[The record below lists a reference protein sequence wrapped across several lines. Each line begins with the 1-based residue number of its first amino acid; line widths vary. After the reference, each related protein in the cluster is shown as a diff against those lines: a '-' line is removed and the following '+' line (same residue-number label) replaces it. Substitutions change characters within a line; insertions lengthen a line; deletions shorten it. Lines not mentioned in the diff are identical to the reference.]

1 MPTMRRPPER
11 GAIWIGLAILYGVWG
26 STYLAIAVAV
36 ETMPPFLMAA
46 MRFGLA
52 GLVLLGWMAL
62 RQRDEL
68 HLPTHRELID
78 TTLIGA
84 LLLGGGM
91 GLVAWAEQTIPSGIA
106 ALLIAMMP
114 VWVAVLGGLAFRER
128 LPRPAAFG
136 IVVGFAGVAILVG
149 PTAIGAS
156 GALDAAGVIAILI
169 SPLAWSAGSLYAT
182 HHAVLPRHPL
192 VATGSQMVAGS
203 VVLGLMA
210 FVTGEPARFDPA
222 LVSVESF
229 AAFLYLTV
237 IGSLVAFTTFGWL
250 LRVAPLPL
258 VATYAYVNPVVAVVL
273 GALVLREPI
282 DPRTLVAGAVIVGA
296 VALIVTARGRMA
308 SPKAA
313 VAEVRTPPAPS
324 EPLVAPTP

>member
-1 MPTMRRPPER
+1 M
-11 GAIWIGLAILYGVWG
+11 WVGLAILYGVWG

-36 ETMPPFLMAA
+36 DTMPPFLMAA

-52 GLVLLGWMAL
+52 GLVLLGWIAI
-62 RQRDEL
+62 RQPHDLVR
-68 HLPTHRELID
+68 PTRRELID
-78 TTLIGA
+78 TSLLGA

-114 VWVAVLGGLAFRER
+114 VWVAVLGRLAFRER
-128 LPRPAAFG
+128 LPTLAVIG
-136 IVVGFAGVAILVG
+136 IVVGFVGVAILVG
-149 PTAIGAS
+149 PTAIGAT
-156 GALDAAGVIAILI
+156 GALDAAGVAAILI
-169 SPLAWSAGSLYAT
+169 SPIAWSSGSLYAT
-182 HHAVLPRHPL
+182 HRAVLPRHPL
-192 VATGSQMVAGS
+192 VATASQMLAGS
-203 VVLGLMA
+203 VALTLMA
-210 FVTGEPARFDPA
+210 VASGEPARFDPA
-222 LVSVESF
+222 VVSGESW

-237 IGSLVAFTTFGWL
+237 VGSLVAFTTFGWL

-258 VATYAYVNPVVAVVL
+258 VATYAYVNPIVAVVL
-273 GALVLREPI
+273 GAVVLSEPVE
-282 DPRTLVAGAVIVGA
+282 PRTLVAGAVIVGA

-308 SPKAA
+308 APKAR

>member
-1 MPTMRRPPER
+1 M
-11 GAIWIGLAILYGVWG
+11 WVGLAILYGVWG

-36 ETMPPFLMAA
+36 DTMPPFLMAA

-52 GLVLLGWMAL
+52 GLVLLGWMAI
-62 RQRDEL
+62 RQPHEIAR
-68 HLPTHRELID
+68 PTQRELID
-78 TTLIGA
+78 TSLLGA

-114 VWVAVLGGLAFRER
+114 VWVAVLGRLAFRER
-128 LPRPAAFG
+128 LPTLAVIG
-136 IVVGFAGVAILVG
+136 IVVGFVGVAILVG
-149 PTAIGAS
+149 PTAIGAT
-156 GALDAAGVIAILI
+156 GALDAAGVAAILI
-169 SPLAWSAGSLYAT
+169 SPIAWSSGSLYAT
-182 HHAVLPRHPL
+182 HRAVLPRHPL
-192 VATGSQMVAGS
+192 VATASQMLAGS
-203 VVLGLMA
+203 VALTLMA
-210 FVTGEPARFDPA
+210 VVSGEPARFDPGV
-222 LVSVESF
+222 VSGESW

-237 IGSLVAFTTFGWL
+237 VGSLVAFTTFGWL

-258 VATYAYVNPVVAVVL
+258 VATYAYVNPIVAVVL
-273 GALVLREPI
+273 GAVVLSEPVE
-282 DPRTLVAGAVIVGA
+282 PRTLVAGAVIVGA

-308 SPKAA
+308 APKAP

>member
-1 MPTMRRPPER
+1 MPNARRPPER

-52 GLVLLGWMAL
+52 GLVLLGWIAVRRRGEL
-62 RQRDEL
+62 RR
-68 HLPTHRELID
+68 PTRRELID

-128 LPRPAAFG
+128 LPRLAVFG
-136 IVVGFAGVAILVG
+136 IAVGFIGVAILVG
-149 PTAIGAS
+149 PTAIGDS
-156 GALDAAGVIAILI
+156 GALDGAGVVAILI
-169 SPLAWSAGSLYAT
+169 SPIAWSAGSLYAT
-182 HHAVLPRHPL
+182 HRAVLPRHPL
-192 VATGSQMVAGS
+192 VATGSQMVTGS
-203 VVLGLMA
+203 IVLGLMA
-210 FVTGEPARFDPA
+210 VVTGEPARFDPA
-222 LVSVESF
+222 LVSAESF

-250 LRVAPLPL
+250 IHVAPLPL

-273 GALVLREPI
+273 GALLLSEPI
-282 DPRTLVAGAVIVGA
+282 DPRTVVAGAVIVGA
-296 VALIVTARGRMA
+296 VALIVTARGRMTA
-308 SPKAA
+308 PKAA
-313 VAEVRTPPAPS
+313 TAEVRTPPAPS